1 MSKNKVLLIVII
13 SIVAF
18 AIVVGAMIGIVIGV
32 TYDSDNINSD
42 ANVDTNIWGDKYT
55 PLDYFDYSINA
66 KERTITLKKYRG
78 KGKKVTISPTYIID
92 GDTYTVTEMVGTFE
106 DRGKVTSVYI
116 PDTVTRISAD
126 SFLRASSVS
135 DIRIPANAHIDNE
148 LLDYLKDNKVV
159 FDSIIMP
166 KKADTRKY
174 RDKSSDFV
182 GDGNAP
188 KKSLFDGTM
197 TITVHYAGT
206 EEQWNAK
213 LNKLR
218 EEQEAFI
225 RLVQEE
231 ERKKQ
236 EEKAKMDAMYAD
248 NEAYQKGK
256 ELGNQLSEDLAN
268 NDWASI
274 QQKASEKGKELAEY
288 LNRLIAN

>member
-1 MSKNKVLLIVII
+1 M
-13 SIVAF
+13 AF

-32 TYDSDNINSD
+32 TYDSDSINSD
-42 ANVDTNIWGDKYT
+42 ANVDTNIWSDKYN
-55 PLDYFDYSINA
+55 PLDDFDYSINA
-66 KERTITLKKYRG
+66 KERTITLKDYRG
-78 KGKKVTISPTYIID
+78 KDKKVTISPTYVID
-92 GDTYTVTEMVGTFE
+92 GETYAVTEMVGTF
-106 DRGKVTSVYI
+106 DYKYNVTSVYI

-126 SFLRASSVS
+126 CFRQASHVS
-135 DIRIPANAHIDNE
+135 YIRIPANAHIDNE

-159 FDSIIMP
+159 YDSIIMP
-166 KKADTRKY
+166 KKADTHKY
-174 RDKSSDFV
+174 SDKSSDFV
-182 GDGNAP
+182 GDGSAT
-188 KKSLFDGTM
+188 KTSLFGGSTKV
-197 TITVHYAGT
+197 TIHYAGT
-206 EEQWNAK
+206 EEQWNAI

-248 NEAYQKGK
+248 NGAYQEGK

-274 QQKASEKGKELAEY
+274 QQNASEKGKELAERI
-288 LNRLIAN
+288 NNMFRQ